1 MQIAI
6 TREVSP
12 SIEQCELTHLDRE
25 AIDLD
30 LARAQHRQ
38 YEACLAALGCQI
50 QRLPPEP
57 ELPDAVFVEDVAV
70 MLDELAIMTRPGA
83 ASRRPETH
91 SVAEALA
98 PYRRLA
104 YIQAPGTLDGGDV
117 LRVDQTLWVG
127 LSSRSNPAG
136 MKQMHALLA
145 PLGYTVRGVA
155 VDGCLHLKSAVTQV
169 ARDTLL
175 INPAWVDAAA
185 FGPMNLIEVAPA
197 ELFAA
202 NALLM
207 GESVVYPAAYPAT
220 RHRLEEE
227 GILVRVV
234 DISELGK
241 AEGGVTCCSL
251 IFESA
256 EREGGKQCI
265 PRQIL

>member
-12 SIEQCELTHLDRE
+12 SIGECELTHLARE
-25 AIDLD
+25 AIDVD
-30 LARAQHRQ
+30 LARAQHHQ
-38 YEACLAALGCQI
+38 YEACLVALGCQI

-70 MLDELAIMTRPGA
+70 VLDELAIMTRPGA

-91 SVAEALA
+91 SVAQSLA

-104 YIQAPGTLDGGDV
+104 YIQAPGSLDGGDV
-117 LRVDQTLWVG
+117 LRVGQTLWMG

-136 MKQMHALLA
+136 MELLRALLA
-145 PLGYTVRGVA
+145 PLGYRVRGVK

-175 INPAWVDAAA
+175 INPAWVDAGA
-185 FGPMNLIEVAPA
+185 FGPMNLIEVDPA
-197 ELFAA
+197 EPFAA
-202 NALLM
+202 NALLVAAN
-207 GESVVYPAAYPAT
+207 VVYPAAYPAT
-220 RHRLEEE
+220 RRRLEEG
-227 GILVRVV
+227 GIPVRLVDV
-234 DISELGK
+234 SELGK

-251 IFESA
+251 IFERA
-256 EREGGKQCI
+256 GG
-265 PRQIL
+265 

>member
-12 SIEQCELTHLDRE
+12 SIGQCELTHLARE
-25 AIDLD
+25 AIDVE
-30 LARAQHRQ
+30 LAQAQHRQ

-70 MLDELAIMTRPGA
+70 VLDELAIMTRPGA

-91 SVAEALA
+91 SVGEALA

-104 YIQAPGTLDGGDV
+104 YIQAPGSLDGGDV
-117 LRVDQTLWVG
+117 LRVGRTMWVG
-127 LSSRSNPAG
+127 LSGRSNRAG
-136 MKQMHALLA
+136 MQQMHALLA
-145 PLGYTVRGVA
+145 PLGYRVRGVA

-175 INPAWVDAAA
+175 INPAWVDAGA
-185 FGPMNLIEVAPA
+185 FGPMNLIEVDPA
-197 ELFAA
+197 EPFAA
-202 NALLM
+202 NALLV

-220 RHRLEEE
+220 RRRLEER
-227 GILVRVV
+227 GIPVRLVDV
-234 DISELGK
+234 SELGK
-241 AEGGVTCCSL
+241 AEGGVTCCSV
-251 IFESA
+251 IFERA
-256 EREGGKQCI
+256 GG
-265 PRQIL
+265 